1 MPKKL
6 SETEKETIIDSFING
21 ITIDKLSQKFN
32 CTKLTITRHLKKGLN
47 EKVFKQLVKK
57 NNSKDNIELDVEDEL
72 QNQGLRNTNIEH
84 QSDDV
89 KSKFSTTSYIE
100 LAPLNIE
107 INNESQKDLASI
119 PISMMEFPKVVYMI
133 VDKRIELET
142 KILKDYADWQFLSEE
157 ELNKKTIEIFFDI
170 KIAKRF
176 CSKDQKV
183 IKVPNTNVFK
193 LVAPVLVARGISRI
207 VCPEKLIAL

>member
-6 SETEKETIIDSFING
+6 SETEKETIIGSFING

-47 EKVFKQLVKK
+47 EKVFKQIVKK
-57 NNSKDNIELDVEDEL
+57 NNTKDDVELDIKDDL
-72 QNQGLRNTNIEH
+72 QNQGRRNLTKDH
-84 QSDDV
+84 QSENE
-89 KSKFSTTSYIE
+89 STFSNTSFVE

-142 KILKDYADWQFLSEE
+142 RILKDYPVWQFLSEE
-157 ELNKKTIEIFFDI
+157 ELNKKTIEIYFDI

-193 LVAPVLVARGISRI
+193 LVAPVLVSRGISRI

>member
-21 ITIDKLSQKFN
+21 ITIDKLSKKFN
-32 CTKLTITRHLKKGLN
+32 RTKLTITRHLKKGLN
-47 EKVFKQLVKK
+47 EKVFKELVKK
-57 NNSKDNIELDVEDEL
+57 NNSKDNIELDIKDDL
-72 QNQGLRNTNIEH
+72 QNQGQRDVNIAH
-84 QSDDV
+84 QSD
-89 KSKFSTTSYIE
+89 SESTFSTTSFIE

-176 CSKDQKV
+176 CSQDQKV